1 MAELNL
7 GPVHHIRLS
16 VNDVERSRAF
26 YTEVL
31 GFQVAIEGPPPPDD
45 PYHHLSMENL
55 QGGIVLISPAGMLMG
70 LRPTDAERQAAKD
83 EFDPFRV
90 GLDHLSF
97 GVANTVDLSTA
108 LSRLD
113 EWGVPHGEI
122 TDLPQWGI
130 AVLPFRDP
138 DGIQL
143 ELTAPL

>member
-1 MAELNL
+1 MAEVSL

-31 GFQVAIEGPPPPDD
+31 GFQVAKEGPPPPDD
-45 PYHHLSMENL
+45 PHHQLAVENL
-55 QGGIVLISPAGMLMG
+55 QGGIVLMGSAGMLLG
-70 LRPTDAERQAAKD
+70 LRPTDDERRESKD
-83 EFDPFRV
+83 QFDPFRV

-97 GVANTVDLSTA
+97 SVQSRDELSA
-108 LSRLD
+108 AQSRLD
-113 EWGVPHGEI
+113 DSGVPHGEV
-122 TDLPQWGI
+122 TDLPPWGI

-143 ELTAPL
+143 ELTSPL

>member
-1 MAELNL
+1 
-7 GPVHHIRLS
+7 

-26 YTEVL
+26 YTDVL
-31 GFQVAIEGPPPPDD
+31 GFQVAIDGPPPSDD
-45 PYHHLSMENL
+45 PHHALAVENL
-55 QGGIVLISPAGMLMG
+55 QGGIVMMSSSGVMMG
-70 LRPTDAERQAAKD
+70 LRPTDADRREAKD

-97 GVANTVDLSTA
+97 TVSSRDDLSAA
-108 LSRLD
+108 LSRLQ
-113 EWGVPHGEI
+113 EWGVTHGEI

-143 ELTAPL
+143 ELTASL